1 MDNRQVWMEHQE
13 NLRGGYQNFE
23 SPLLKSGWE
32 KCIRQGMDPASRE
45 LAHAS
50 EEEFLAAKQETR
62 TMYAYCNR
70 VIRAVRHYTRNP
82 LAFVL
87 VDARG
92 TVLRLYCSEEL
103 KEWLACKDI
112 AEGTVLSEESSG
124 VTAFSIGLGIMDPYV
139 TSGADHYLEM
149 FIDTTMYFSPCV
161 LEDNSDEQFG
171 KLNLLGGVGIIMPR
185 TEPIG
190 DYLPTLLSVTKEAC
204 LHIDMVD
211 TFYRFYLTDTTG
223 YICIDIDRGSGKPYT
238 LYHNSN
244 IFNVLGIPYRD
255 VVFQSAYEIFD
266 PIPANQQLWDIVNNR
281 KHVRNLSIPITV
293 NGVTRQYFVSTEVY
307 RQSKL
312 GYEGIRF
319 FISNEEKIS
328 TFVSR
333 QIGNSA
339 LLNFNN
345 IVGQSKAIKEAIAI
359 ANRYAEFDNNILILG
374 ESGCGKDIFAQSI
387 HNASSR
393 REGPFIAVNCATFPK
408 DLMVSELF
416 GYEAGA
422 FTGSKKGGNTG
433 KMELANHGTLFL
445 DEIGTLPLDL
455 QAILLRAI
463 ETKRFTR
470 LGGTK
475 EICVDVRIIAAT
487 NENILDLVEKR
498 GFREDLYF
506 RLSSF
511 VLTLPP
517 LRDREGDVE
526 LLANHFIEGV
536 SNRIH
541 LAPPKLSREAL
552 EYLETFRWR
561 GNVRELQN
569 FIEGIVQI
577 FSPSVITLEH
587 IERYLVVT
595 GQLPSAKY
603 AGTEETGRKSRIG
616 GAPLSEAAE
625 ARLGEEAIL
634 EALARA
640 GGNKSRAASLLGV
653 SRKTLYKW
661 LHKYNIQ

>member
-1 MDNRQVWMEHQE
+1 MNQRDIWKEHQK
-13 NLRGGYQNFE
+13 NILGGYKKFD
-23 SPLLKSGWE
+23 SPLLKNSWERCINKSIDYQKKKLDHVSG
-32 KCIRQGMDPASRE
+32 Q
-45 LAHAS
+45 
-50 EEEFLAAKQETR
+50 EFQKIKKETR
-62 TMYAYCNR
+62 MMYAYCNR
-70 VIRAVRHYTRNP
+70 VIRAVSIYARNP

-87 VDARG
+87 VNANG
-92 TVLRLYCSEEL
+92 VVLKIYCPEEL
-103 KEWLACKDI
+103 RGWLMEKDI
-112 AEGTVLSEESSG
+112 VEGSILSEESGG
-124 VTAFSIGLGIMDPYV
+124 VTAFSLGLGILDPYE
-139 TSGADHYLEM
+139 TDGEEHYLEM
-149 FIDTTMYFSPCV
+149 FTDAAMYFSPCV

-171 KLNLLGGVGIIMPR
+171 KLNLLGGVGIIRPR
-185 TEPIG
+185 SEPMG
-190 DYLPTLLSVTKEAC
+190 DYLPTVVSICKEVG

-211 TFYRFYLTDTTG
+211 TFYRFYMTDTTG
-223 YICIDIDRGSGKPYT
+223 YICIDIDRSTGQPYT

-255 VVFQSAYEIFD
+255 LVFQSAYEIFD
-266 PIPANQQLWDIVNNR
+266 PLPANQRLWDIVNNR
-281 KHVRNLSIPITV
+281 RHIRNLSISITV
-293 NGVTRQYFVSTEVY
+293 NGVTRHYFISTEVY
-307 RQSKL
+307 RQSKV
-312 GYEGIRF
+312 GYEGVRL

-333 QIGNSA
+333 QIGNNA
-339 LLNFNN
+339 MLNFNN
-345 IVGQSKAIKEAIAI
+345 IVGQSRSMKEAIKI
-359 ANRYAEFDNNILILG
+359 AKRYAEFDNNILILG

-463 ETKRFTR
+463 ETKRFAR
-470 LGGTK
+470 LGGSK
-475 EICVDVRIIAAT
+475 EISVDVRIIAAT
-487 NENILDLVEKR
+487 NENILDLVEQK

-506 RLSSF
+506 RLASF

-526 LLANHFIEGV
+526 LLANHFIEKV
-536 SNRIH
+536 ADRIH
-541 LAPPKLSREAL
+541 LAPPKLSKEAL

-577 FSPSVITLEH
+577 FSPSVITVEH
-587 IERYLVVT
+587 IERYLEVT
-595 GQLPSAKY
+595 GTVNRKSPGESL
-603 AGTEETGRKSRIG
+603 EGRKQDVLEENAGKAIG
-616 GAPLSEAAE
+616 EKE
-625 ARLGEEAIL
+625 ITEAINKC
-634 EALARA
+634 
-640 GGNKSRAASLLGV
+640 GGNKSKAAALLGI

-661 LHKYNIQ
+661 IHKYHIQL